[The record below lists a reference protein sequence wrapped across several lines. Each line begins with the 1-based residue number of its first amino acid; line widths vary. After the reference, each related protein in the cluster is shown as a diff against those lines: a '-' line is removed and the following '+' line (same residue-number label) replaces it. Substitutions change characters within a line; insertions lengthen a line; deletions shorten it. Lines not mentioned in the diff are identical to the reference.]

1 MSKFQWQILPP
12 APKDWLEKFPE
23 LTEALGCLLYQRQ
36 LNAQSEIESFLHP
49 DFSRDLYSPFLFSQM
64 QKAIDRLHQAKIDQE
79 LIYIYGD
86 YDADGVCGSAILART
101 LKQLDFKFAVYLPHR
116 EKEGYGLNTAA
127 LDFIKNQNS
136 KLIITVDCGIS
147 NTEEVAYANSLGL
160 EVIITDHHQL
170 PAILPA
176 ALAILHPQKPG
187 ETYPFKYLA
196 GGGVAYKLACGLI
209 EKSELAAI
217 DKEKMQKWLLDLVAI
232 SAVADMVP
240 LLGENWTLVKYGLI
254 VLSKTQNLGLN
265 ELMILAN
272 TNTEKISADTISWQ
286 IAPRLNAAG
295 RMEHANTALELL
307 VTNSLEEA
315 SRLALGLNQN
325 NLDRQQQV
333 EEVLQL
339 AKATLQ
345 ISDQLLIAV
354 GDGWP
359 AGLLGL
365 VSSKITQEFS
375 KPSLVMSWDGQ
386 QYVGSG
392 RSVKGWNLMEA
403 ITKNSDLLD
412 KFGGHP
418 QAAGFRFKKDN
429 LDKFLE
435 GMKAAAKQ
443 LSADNVQPIAEVAAT
458 LDLSE
463 IDWNLVDQILAFAP
477 FGQGNAEPYFLVT
490 KVVVVVAEKLSEGK
504 HLRLMLSNGRKD
516 RKVMAFGFGQ
526 DPELA
531 VGKTIDC
538 LCRIGIN
545 QWNGNKEIQLTLI
558 DYSVIK

>member
-1 MSKFQWQILPP
+1 MSKFQWQILAP
-12 APKDWLEKFPE
+12 APQDWLEKFPE
-23 LTEALGCLLYQRQ
+23 FTPVVGALLSQRQ
-36 LNAQSEIESFLHP
+36 LNTQAEIESFLHP
-49 DFSRDLYSPFLFSQM
+49 DFSRDLNSPFLFSQLEV
-64 QKAIDRLHQAKIDQE
+64 IISRLQQAKNNQE

-101 LKQLDFKFAVYLPHR
+101 LKQLGFKFAVYLPHR
-116 EKEGYGLNTAA
+116 EKEGYGLNLAA
-127 LDFIKNQNS
+127 LDFIKAQGGR
-136 KLIITVDCGIS
+136 LVITVDCGIS
-147 NTEEVAYANSLGL
+147 NTPEVAYANSLDL

-170 PAILPA
+170 PEVLPA
-176 ALAILHPQKPG
+176 ALAILHPQAPG

-196 GGGVAYKLACGLI
+196 GGGVAYKLAGGLI
-209 EKSELAAI
+209 EKSDLPKLE
-217 DKEKMQKWLLDLVAI
+217 KEKMQKWLLDLVAI

-240 LLGENWTLVKYGLI
+240 LLGENRTLVKYGLI

-272 TNTEKISADTISWQ
+272 TNIEKISAETIAWQ

-307 VTNSLEEA
+307 VTDSLEEA
-315 SRLALGLNQN
+315 TALALGLNQN

-333 EEVLQL
+333 GEVLEL

-345 ISDQLLIAV
+345 ITDQLLIAV

-375 KPSLVMSWDGQ
+375 KPSLIISWDGQ

-403 ITKNSDLLD
+403 ITKNAGLLD

-418 QAAGFRFKKDN
+418 QAAGFRFKKEN
-429 LDKFLE
+429 LEQFLA
-435 GMKAAAKQ
+435 GMKAEAEQ
-443 LSADNVQPIAEVAAT
+443 LSSANLQPIAEVAAT

-463 IDWNLVDQILAFAP
+463 IDWNLVDQVLSLAP
-477 FGQGNAEPYFLVT
+477 FGQGNLEPYFLVA
-490 KVVVVVAEKLSEGK
+490 KAIIVVAEKLSEGK

-526 DPELA
+526 DTELT

-558 DYSVIK
+558 DYKIID